1 MFLHNDKSRYYIKD
15 RREDNKSDKK
25 TSTVSLALFM
35 AAGCLSNKISYYYY
49 QTNFRSGGQIM
60 RKNLKKVGAVLTAS
74 AVALTSIFTLGPA
87 KTAEGADDF
96 VVEKDPYVIAEEDA
110 QPYNTADLKLTP
122 GLTYVKDGKEIEVT
136 GAIDTQSF
144 CADPTCMEVD
154 GKIYVYGTTDQRSY
168 QKNSSTTTNNKEDGP
183 VVENKYQTKKLS
195 IFSSS
200 DLVNW
205 TDEGFIDMDKVFS
218 DSGKPAGSGWA
229 GKSWAPSAL
238 KYDCDGD
245 GKDEYYIFFTN
256 GGNVG
261 YVKGET
267 PTGPWKDELG
277 ELLIDKGKIPNGMG
291 TGIIW
296 NFDPAV
302 LLDNKGDA
310 YIYWGGGNG
319 STPELQKHPKTS
331 RSCKLKISAD
341 KVEMDWDTI
350 TELDSY
356 YHFEDNEINQ
366 FGDKYVYTYCANWN
380 VPASNKYIKD
390 GSVSIVGYVSDD
402 PLNVT
407 SDPENW
413 QEGDPKFIGKI
424 LKNPGSEL
432 FDEYY
437 NNHHHMFEFKDKYYM
452 LYHTTALD
460 QFLYKDFYT
469 ANNKKSYSY
478 RNLHIDEIKVDVE
491 SDEPTIDVKPS
502 YAGPEQV
509 GKFNPYQ
516 TINATTQSHQGGIST
531 AQLEDGKVVVDKI
544 DTGDWTR
551 IDGVDFGSNG
561 ATKLE
566 ASVASATTQGSIEV
580 YLDEALTG
588 TKIATL
594 QLKDTGADTYETLS
608 ANLENVTGVHDV
620 YFVFRGTDY
629 RVASWTFTEKEAPA
643 PSATP
648 TPGTPAPATPAPG
661 TPVPTVTPAPSPTVT
676 PSMDKVSVAKPAI
689 KSVKNVKGKKAKVTL
704 KKKINGAN
712 GYEIRYSLK
721 KTMKSAKK
729 VTIKKANTL
738 KVTISKLK
746 KSKTYYVQARAYKT
760 VNGKKYYSSW
770 SGKKNVKIKK

>member
-1 MFLHNDKSRYYIKD
+1 
-15 RREDNKSDKK
+15 
-25 TSTVSLALFM
+25 
-35 AAGCLSNKISYYYY
+35 
-49 QTNFRSGGQIM
+49 M
-60 RKNLKKVGAVLTAS
+60 RKKAKSVGAILTAS
-74 AVALTSIFTLGPA
+74 AVALTTIFTLGPTETV
-87 KTAEGADDF
+87 KSADEI
-96 VVEKDPYVIAEEDA
+96 EKDPYVIAEDQA
-110 QPYNTADLKLTP
+110 QAYNTENLQLTK
-122 GLTYVKDGKEIEVT
+122 GLTYTKDGKEIEVT

-168 QKNSSTTTNNKEDGP
+168 QKTSSTTTNNREDGP
-183 VVENKYQTKKLS
+183 VVANKYQTKKLS

-205 TDEGFIDMDKVFS
+205 TDEGFIDMEKVFS
-218 DSGKPAGSGWA
+218 DSGVAASSAWA
-229 GKSWAPSAL
+229 WNSWAPTAL

-256 GGNVG
+256 GGDVG

-277 ELLIDKGKIPNGMG
+277 KLLIKKSEIPNGMG
-291 TGIIW
+291 DGIIW

-319 STPELQKHPKTS
+319 DTPETRKHPKTS
-331 RSCKLKISAD
+331 RSCKLIISED
-341 KVEMDWDTI
+341 KVELDWDTI

-380 VPASNKYIKD
+380 VPAGNQYIKD

-407 SDPENW
+407 SDPENY

-460 QFLYKDFYT
+460 QFLYKDDY
-469 ANNKKSYSY
+469 AAEGKKSLSY
-478 RNLHIDEIKVDVE
+478 RNLHLDEIQVDVE
-491 SDEPTIDVKPS
+491 GDNPTIDVKPS
-502 YAGPEQV
+502 YEGPEQV

-531 AQLEDGKVVVDKI
+531 KVLDDGNVVVDKI

-551 IDGVDFGSNG
+551 IDGVDFGETG
-561 ATKLE
+561 AVKLD
-566 ASVASATTQGSIEV
+566 ATVASETTEGSIEV

-594 QLKDTGADTYETLS
+594 ALKDTGADTYETLS
-608 ANLENVTGVHDV
+608 ANLDKVTGVHDV
-620 YFVFRGTDY
+620 YFVFRGVGY
-629 RVASWTFTEKEAPA
+629 NVATWTFTEEEKTPDVTPSAA
-643 PSATP
+643 PSAS
-648 TPGTPAPATPAPG
+648 A
-661 TPVPTVTPAPSPTVT
+661 TPVPSTAPVPTTPVSVSPAPTASVAPAEEKVT
-676 PSMDKVSVAKPAI
+676 VAKPAI
-689 KSVKNVKGKKAKVTL
+689 KSVKNVKGKKAQVTL
-704 KKKINGAN
+704 KKKVKGAN
-712 GYEIRYSLK
+712 GYEVRYSLK
-721 KTMKSAKK
+721 KNMKSAKK
-729 VTIKKANTL
+729 VTIKKAATL
-738 KVTISKLK
+738 KTTIKKLK
-746 KSKTYYVQARAYKT
+746 KKKTYYVQARAYKT
-760 VNGKKYYSSW
+760 VDGKKYYSNW
-770 SGKKNVKIKK
+770 SNKKKIKIKK

>member
-1 MFLHNDKSRYYIKD
+1 
-15 RREDNKSDKK
+15 
-25 TSTVSLALFM
+25 
-35 AAGCLSNKISYYYY
+35 
-49 QTNFRSGGQIM
+49 M
-60 RKNLKKVGAVLTAS
+60 RKKAKSVGAILTAS
-74 AVALTSIFTLGPA
+74 AVALTTIFTMGPTETV
-87 KTAEGADDF
+87 KSADEI
-96 VVEKDPYVIAEEDA
+96 EKDPYVIAEDQA
-110 QPYNTADLKLTP
+110 QAYNTENLQLTK
-122 GLTYVKDGKEIEVT
+122 GLTYTKDGKEIEVT

-168 QKNSSTTTNNKEDGP
+168 QKTSSTTTNNREDGP
-183 VVENKYQTKKLS
+183 VVANKYQTKKLS

-205 TDEGFIDMDKVFS
+205 TDEGFIDMEKVFS
-218 DSGKPAGSGWA
+218 DSGVAASSAWA
-229 GKSWAPSAL
+229 WNSWAPTAL

-256 GGNVG
+256 GGDVG

-277 ELLIDKGKIPNGMG
+277 KLLIKKSEIPNGMG
-291 TGIIW
+291 DGIIW

-319 STPELQKHPKTS
+319 DTPETRKHPKTS
-331 RSCKLKISAD
+331 RSCKLIISED
-341 KVEMDWDTI
+341 KVELDWDTI

-380 VPASNKYIKD
+380 VPAGNQYIKD

-407 SDPENW
+407 SDPENY

-460 QFLYKDFYT
+460 QFLYKDDY
-469 ANNKKSYSY
+469 AAEGKKSLSY
-478 RNLHIDEIKVDVE
+478 RNLHLDEIQVDVE
-491 SDEPTIDVKPS
+491 GDNPTIDVKPS
-502 YAGPEQV
+502 YEGPEQV

-531 AQLEDGKVVVDKI
+531 KVLDDGNVVVDKI

-551 IDGVDFGSNG
+551 IDGVDFGETG
-561 ATKLE
+561 AVKLD
-566 ASVASATTQGSIEV
+566 ATVASETTEGSIEV

-594 QLKDTGADTYETLS
+594 ALKDTGADTYETLS
-608 ANLENVTGVHDV
+608 ANLDKVTGVHDV
-620 YFVFRGTDY
+620 YFVFRGVGY
-629 RVASWTFTEKEAPA
+629 NVATWTFTEEEKTPDVTPSAA
-643 PSATP
+643 PSAS
-648 TPGTPAPATPAPG
+648 A
-661 TPVPTVTPAPSPTVT
+661 TPVPSTAPVPTTPVSVSPAPTASVAPAEEKVT
-676 PSMDKVSVAKPAI
+676 VAKPAI
-689 KSVKNVKGKKAKVTL
+689 KSVKNVKGKKAQVTL
-704 KKKINGAN
+704 KKKVKGAN
-712 GYEIRYSLK
+712 GYEVRYSLK
-721 KTMKSAKK
+721 KNMKSAKK
-729 VTIKKANTL
+729 VTIKKAATL
-738 KVTISKLK
+738 KTTIKKLK
-746 KSKTYYVQARAYKT
+746 KKKTYYVQARAYKT
-760 VNGKKYYSSW
+760 VDGKKYYSNW
-770 SGKKNVKIKK
+770 SNKKKIKIKK

>member
-1 MFLHNDKSRYYIKD
+1 M
-15 RREDNKSDKK
+15 KK
-25 TSTVSLALFM
+25 
-35 AAGCLSNKISYYYY
+35 K
-49 QTNFRSGGQIM
+49 
-60 RKNLKKVGAVLTAS
+60 LKKVGAVLTAS
-74 AVALTSIFTLGPA
+74 AVVMTSIFTIAPA
-87 KTAEGADDF
+87 KMVKGADEETPSF
-96 VVEKDPYVIAEEDA
+96 VVEKDPYVISEEDA
-110 QPYNTADLKLTP
+110 QPYDTADLKLTP

-168 QKNSSTTTNNKEDGP
+168 VTKTNDKGEVIETSNNKEDGP
-183 VVENKYQTKKLS
+183 VTVNKYQTKKLS

-205 TDEGFIDMDKVFS
+205 TDEGFIDMEKVFS
-218 DSGKPAGSGWA
+218 DDGKPASSSWA
-229 GKSWAPSAL
+229 WNSWAPTAL

-256 GGNVG
+256 GGDVG

-277 ELLIDKGKIPNGMG
+277 KLLIKKSEIPNGMG

-302 LLDNKGDA
+302 LLDKKGDV

-319 STPELQKHPKTS
+319 NTPELQKHPKSS
-331 RSCKLKISAD
+331 RSCKLIISED
-341 KVEMDWDTI
+341 KVEMDWSTL

-380 VPASNKYIKD
+380 VTPQGKPNPYIKD
-390 GSVSIVGYVSDD
+390 GNASIVGYVSDD
-402 PLNVT
+402 PLKVT

-424 LKNPGSEL
+424 LKNPGDEL
-432 FDEYY
+432 YKEYY
-437 NNHHHMFEFKDKYYM
+437 NNHHHMFEFKDKYYI

-460 QFLYKDFYT
+460 QFLYKDDY
-469 ANNKKSYSY
+469 AKQIGSDEKPLKSLSY
-478 RNLHIDEIKVDVE
+478 RNLHIDEIEVDVE

-509 GKFNPYQ
+509 GTFNPYQ

-531 AQLEDGKVVVDKI
+531 AKLEDGRVVLDKI

-551 IDGVDFGSNG
+551 IDGVDFGSNS
-561 ATKLE
+561 TMNIKID
-566 ASVASATTQGSIEV
+566 ASVASTTTQGSIEV

-588 TKIATL
+588 TKIATIP
-594 QLKDTGADTYETLS
+594 LKETGADNYETLS
-608 ANLENVTGVHDV
+608 ADFGNITGVHDV

-629 RVASWTFTEKEAPA
+629 RVASWTFSQVPPA
-643 PSATP
+643 PE
-648 TPGTPAPATPAPG
+648 TPAPTPAPTPTATPAP
-661 TPVPTVTPAPSPTVT
+661 TPTVT
-676 PSMDKVSVAKPAI
+676 PSVDKVTVAKPTI

-704 KKKINGAN
+704 KKKIKGAN

-729 VTIKKANTL
+729 ATIKKANTL

-746 KSKTYYVQARAYKT
+746 KSKTYYFQARAFKT

>member
-1 MFLHNDKSRYYIKD
+1 
-15 RREDNKSDKK
+15 
-25 TSTVSLALFM
+25 
-35 AAGCLSNKISYYYY
+35 
-49 QTNFRSGGQIM
+49 M

-74 AVALTSIFTLGPA
+74 AVALTTVFTVGPA
-87 KTAEGADDF
+87 KTAKGADDF
-96 VVEKDPYVIAEEDA
+96 VVEKDPYVISEEDA
-110 QPYNTADLKLTP
+110 QPYDTADLTLTP
-122 GLTYVKDGKEIEVT
+122 GLTYVKDGEKIEVT

-168 QKNSSTTTNNKEDGP
+168 QKTSTSTTNNKEDGP
-183 VVENKYQTKKLS
+183 VVANKYQTKKLS

-205 TDEGFIDMDKVFS
+205 TDEGFIDMEKVCS
-218 DSGKPAGSGWA
+218 DDGKPASSAWA
-229 GKSWAPSAL
+229 WNSWAPSAL

-256 GGNVG
+256 GGDVG

-277 ELLIDKGKIPNGMG
+277 KLLIEKSEIPNGMG
-291 TGIIW
+291 NGIIW

-331 RSCKLKISAD
+331 RSCKLKISED
-341 KVEMDWDTI
+341 KVELDWDTI

-380 VPASNKYIKD
+380 VGGNNPYIKD
-390 GSVSIVGYVSDD
+390 GNVSIVGYVSDD

-407 SDPENW
+407 CDPENW

-432 FDEYY
+432 FNEYY
-437 NNHHHMFEFKDKYYM
+437 NNHHHMFQFKDKYYM

-460 QFLYKDFYT
+460 QFLYKDDYT
-469 ANNKKSYSY
+469 GKTDSNGNPLKSLSY

-502 YAGPEQV
+502 YAGPDQV
-509 GKFNPYQ
+509 GTFNPYQ

-531 AQLEDGKVVVDKI
+531 AQLEDGRVVVDKI

-561 ATKLE
+561 ALKLE

-594 QLKDTGADTYETLS
+594 QLKDTGADNYETLS
-608 ANLENVTGVHDV
+608 ADLDNVTGLHDV

-629 RVASWTFTEKEAPA
+629 RVASWTFTEKEAAA
-643 PSATP
+643 PDV
-648 TPGTPAPATPAPG
+648 TPAPG
-661 TPVPTVTPAPSPTVT
+661 TPAPGTPAPGVTPAPGTPAPTATPAPTVT
-676 PSMDKVSVAKPAI
+676 PSEDKVSVAKPAI

-704 KKKINGAN
+704 KKKITGAN

-738 KVTISKLK
+738 TATISKLK
-746 KSKTYYVQARAYKT
+746 KAKTYYVQARAYKT

>member
-1 MFLHNDKSRYYIKD
+1 M
-15 RREDNKSDKK
+15 KK
-25 TSTVSLALFM
+25 
-35 AAGCLSNKISYYYY
+35 K
-49 QTNFRSGGQIM
+49 
-60 RKNLKKVGAVLTAS
+60 LKKVGAVLTAS
-74 AVALTSIFTLGPA
+74 AVVMTSIFTIAPA
-87 KTAEGADDF
+87 KMVKGADEETPSF
-96 VVEKDPYVIAEEDA
+96 VVEKDPYVISEEDA
-110 QPYNTADLKLTP
+110 QPYDTADLKLTP
-122 GLTYVKDGKEIEVT
+122 GLTYLKDGEEIEVT

-168 QKNSSTTTNNKEDGP
+168 VKETDKDGNPIKTTNNKEDGP
-183 VVENKYQTKKLS
+183 VIANKYQTKKLS
-195 IFSSS
+195 IFSST

-205 TDEGFIDMDKVFS
+205 TDEGCIDMEKVCNK
-218 DSGKPAGSGWA
+218 DGKPASSSWA
-229 GKSWAPSAL
+229 WNSWAPTAL

-256 GGNVG
+256 GGDVG

-267 PTGPWKDELG
+267 PTGPWEDELG
-277 ELLIDKGKIPNGMG
+277 KLLIAKKDIPDENRNN
-291 TGIIW
+291 IIW

-302 LLDNKGDA
+302 LLDKKGDV

-319 STPELQKHPKTS
+319 NTPELQKHPKSS
-331 RSCKLKISAD
+331 RSCKLIISED
-341 KVEMDWDTI
+341 KVEMDWSTL

-366 FGDKYVYTYCANWN
+366 FGDKYVYSYCTNWN
-380 VPASNKYIKD
+380 VTPQGKPNPYIVY
-390 GSVSIVGYVSDD
+390 GNVSIVGYVSDD
-402 PLNVT
+402 PLKVT

-424 LKNPGSEL
+424 LNNPGEEL

-460 QFLYKDFYT
+460 QFLYKDDYAGKT
-469 ANNKKSYSY
+469 GSDGKPLKSLSY

-509 GKFNPYQ
+509 GTFNPYQ

-531 AQLEDGKVVVDKI
+531 KQLEDGRVVLDKI

-551 IDGVDFGSNG
+551 IDGVDFGSNS
-561 ATKLE
+561 TMNIKID
-566 ASVASATTQGSIEV
+566 ASVASTTTQGSIEV

-588 TKIATL
+588 TKIATIP
-594 QLKDTGADTYETLS
+594 LKETGADNYETLS
-608 ANLENVTGVHDV
+608 ADFGNITGIHNV

-629 RVASWTFTEKEAPA
+629 RVASWTFSQVPA
-643 PSATP
+643 PE
-648 TPGTPAPATPAPG
+648 APATPAPS
-661 TPVPTVTPAPSPTVT
+661 TPAPAPTPTAAPAPTPTIT
-676 PSMDKVSVAKPAI
+676 PSVDKVSVAKPAI

-704 KKKINGAN
+704 KKKVKDAN

-738 KVTISKLK
+738 TATISKLK